1 MSFIRRKP
9 IIFSTILF
17 IAIVVG
23 SAVTIYFKSYRAAS
37 NELPVQQLVQ
47 ANVDEADIGEYIK
60 INHNYWNEELCW
72 GRSKDFNFTLF
83 HNKYKDYIENLNKM
97 IDAVDDPDLKSDF
110 MLTHDLL
117 VQADETKDVS
127 YLIDVHRMFHDLD
140 VKYNDYVTS
149 DYFGVTKYGENN

>member
-17 IAIVVG
+17 IAIVIG
-23 SAVTIYFKSYRAAS
+23 SAVTIYLKSYRAAS
-37 NELPVQQLVQ
+37 NELPVQQLEQ
-47 ANVDEADIGEYIK
+47 AHVNKADIGEYIT

-72 GRSKDFNFTLF
+72 GRSKDFDFTLF
-83 HNKYKDYIENLNKM
+83 QKKYKDYIGNLDKM
-97 IDAVDDPDLKSDF
+97 IESVDNPDLKSDF
-110 MLTHDLL
+110 MLTQDLL
-117 VQADETKDVS
+117 EQAEETKDIS

-140 VKYNDYVTS
+140 VKYNNYATS